1 MSEPPAPRCLCIV
14 SGDPVR
20 SAELLAALRT
30 MESTHER
37 LEIIV
42 DRRRGKSGSGT
53 NPPSADRRR
62 QPSVDVKVKMDG
74 FAIVPYPPT
83 ALAGLPLDDEVDPDE
98 SGLAVVPYPPPG
110 WPLDDEVDPDEPEF
124 ARVLEF
130 NNRRKARRRRRL
142 ALALLVG
149 STLAV
154 LLLTQVP
161 TMKALMSPT
170 RLAAPPPAEPPSVIA
185 MSSPLP
191 PTEASPQSPPLPPT
205 DASPQS
211 DGSLRSPEPT
221 PPAVERTGRPRA
233 KPAGS
238 PPMRRTKAPVHA
250 GPAPMAVES
259 PAVAPPPAEGAGGP
273 GPAAQA
279 ATAAE
284 VPAPRSQGDASTQRV
299 GSVQSPEPGR
309 SPEAAPTG
317 QAPTAT
323 IPDASPASSGGAP
336 SDQSVGGLLDQFKN
350 LGSLVSRDASEANAE
365 MKRQGDDLK
374 VLQNRL
380 RRAWDSVKQGFVG
393 AAEKIRE

>member
-20 SAELLAALRT
+20 SAELLAALGA
-30 MESTHER
+30 MVSTHER

-42 DRRRGKSGSGT
+42 DRRRGTSGSGT

-74 FAIVPYPPT
+74 FAIVPYPPP
-83 ALAGLPLDDEVDPDE
+83 ALA
-98 SGLAVVPYPPPG
+98 G
-110 WPLDDEVDPDEPEF
+110 WPLDDEADPDEPEF

-130 NNRRKARRRRRL
+130 NHRRKARRRRRL
-142 ALALLVG
+142 ALTLLVG

-154 LLLTQVP
+154 LLLTQVS

-170 RLAAPPPAEPPSVIA
+170 RLAAPPPAESPSAIA
-185 MSSPLP
+185 MS
-191 PTEASPQSPPLPPT
+191 PPL
-205 DASPQS
+205 
-211 DGSLRSPEPT
+211 

-238 PPMRRTKAPVHA
+238 PPMRRTNEPVHA
-250 GPAPMAVES
+250 APAPKAVES
-259 PAVAPPPAEGAGGP
+259 PAVASPPAEGAGGP

-284 VPAPRSQGDASTQRV
+284 VAAPRPPTDASTQRV
-299 GSVQSPEPGR
+299 GSVKSPEPAR
-309 SPEAAPTG
+309 SPEAARTG

-323 IPDASPASSGGAP
+323 IPDASPASSGGSP

-350 LGSLVSRDASEANAE
+350 LGSLVSSDASEANAE

>member
-1 MSEPPAPRCLCIV
+1 MSEPPARCLCIV

-20 SAELLAALRT
+20 SAELLAVLGT
-30 MESTHER
+30 MASTHER

-42 DRRRGKSGSGT
+42 DRRRGKSGNGT

-74 FAIVPYPPT
+74 FAIVPYPPP
-83 ALAGLPLDDEVDPDE
+83 ALA
-98 SGLAVVPYPPPG
+98 G
-110 WPLDDEVDPDEPEF
+110 WPLDDEADPDEPEF

-130 NNRRKARRRRRL
+130 KHRRKARRRRRL
-142 ALALLVG
+142 ALTLLVG

-170 RLAAPPPAEPPSVIA
+170 RLAAPPPAEPPSAIA

-191 PTEASPQSPPLPPT
+191 LTEASPQSPLLPPT

-250 GPAPMAVES
+250 APAPMAVES
-259 PAVAPPPAEGAGGP
+259 PAIAPPPAEGAGGP

-284 VPAPRSQGDASTQRV
+284 VPAPRPQSDASTQRV

-323 IPDASPASSGGAP
+323 TPDASPASSGGAP

>member
-1 MSEPPAPRCLCIV
+1 MSEPPARCLCIV
-14 SGDPVR
+14 SRDPVR
-20 SAELLAALRT
+20 SAELLAALGA
-30 MESTHER
+30 MASTHER

-42 DRRRGKSGSGT
+42 DRRRGTSGNGT

-74 FAIVPYPPT
+74 FAIVPYPPP
-83 ALAGLPLDDEVDPDE
+83 ALA
-98 SGLAVVPYPPPG
+98 G
-110 WPLDDEVDPDEPEF
+110 WPLDDEADPDEPEF

-130 NNRRKARRRRRL
+130 KQRLKARRRRQL
-142 ALALLVG
+142 ALMLLVG

-154 LLLTQVP
+154 LLLTLVP

-170 RLAAPPPAEPPSVIA
+170 RLAAPPPAESPSAIA
-185 MSSPLP
+185 MS
-191 PTEASPQSPPLPPT
+191 PPT

-211 DGSLRSPEPT
+211 GGSVRSPEPT

-238 PPMRRTKAPVHA
+238 PPMRRTNEPVRA
-250 GPAPMAVES
+250 APAPKAVES
-259 PAVAPPPAEGAGGP
+259 PAVASPPAEGAGGP

-284 VPAPRSQGDASTQRV
+284 VPAPRPPTDASTQRV

-309 SPEAAPTG
+309 SPEAASTG

-323 IPDASPASSGGAP
+323 IPDASPASPSGSP

>member
-30 MESTHER
+30 MVSTHER

-42 DRRRGKSGSGT
+42 DRRRVKSGSWT

-62 QPSVDVKVKMDG
+62 QPSVDVKVKTDG
-74 FAIVPYPPT
+74 FAIVPYPPP
-83 ALAGLPLDDEVDPDE
+83 ALAGRPLDDEADPDE

-110 WPLDDEVDPDEPEF
+110 WPPDEVDPDEPEF

-142 ALALLVG
+142 VLTLLVG

-170 RLAAPPPAEPPSVIA
+170 RLAAPPPAEPPSAIA

-191 PTEASPQSPPLPPT
+191 LTEASPQSPPLPPT

-238 PPMRRTKAPVHA
+238 PPMRRTKAPMHA
-250 GPAPMAVES
+250 APAPMAVES
-259 PAVAPPPAEGAGGP
+259 PEVVSPPAEGVGGP

-284 VPAPRSQGDASTQRV
+284 VPAPRPQSDASIQRV

-323 IPDASPASSGGAP
+323 IPDASPASSGGSP
-336 SDQSVGGLLDQFKN
+336 SNQSAGGFVDQFKN

-365 MKRQGDDLK
+365 MKRQGDDLR

>member
-20 SAELLAALRT
+20 SAELLAALDT
-30 MESTHER
+30 MASTHER

-42 DRRRGKSGSGT
+42 DRRRGTSGSGT

-74 FAIVPYPPT
+74 FAIVPYPPP
-83 ALAGLPLDDEVDPDE
+83 ALA
-98 SGLAVVPYPPPG
+98 G
-110 WPLDDEVDPDEPEF
+110 WPLDDEADPDEPEF

-130 NNRRKARRRRRL
+130 KHRLKARRRRRL

-161 TMKALMSPT
+161 TIKALMSPT
-170 RLAAPPPAEPPSVIA
+170 RLAAPPPAESPSAIA
-185 MSSPLP
+185 M
-191 PTEASPQSPPLPPT
+191 SPPLPPT

-211 DGSLRSPEPT
+211 GGSLRSPEPT

-238 PPMRRTKAPVHA
+238 PPMRRTNEPVHA
-250 GPAPMAVES
+250 APAPMAVES
-259 PAVAPPPAEGAGGP
+259 PEVAPPPAEGAGGP

-284 VPAPRSQGDASTQRV
+284 VAAPRPPTDASTQRV
-299 GSVQSPEPGR
+299 GSVKSPEPAR

-323 IPDASPASSGGAP
+323 IPDASPASSGGSP
-336 SDQSVGGLLDQFKN
+336 SDRSVGGLLDQFKN

>member
-1 MSEPPAPRCLCIV
+1 MAEPPAPRCLCIV

-20 SAELLAALRT
+20 SAELLAALGA
-30 MESTHER
+30 MVSTHER

-42 DRRRGKSGSGT
+42 DRRRGTSRSGT

-74 FAIVPYPPT
+74 FAIVPYPPP
-83 ALAGLPLDDEVDPDE
+83 ALA
-98 SGLAVVPYPPPG
+98 G
-110 WPLDDEVDPDEPEF
+110 WPLDDEADPDEPEF

-130 NNRRKARRRRRL
+130 KQRLKARRRRRL
-142 ALALLVG
+142 ALMLLVG

-154 LLLTQVP
+154 LLLTLVP

-170 RLAAPPPAEPPSVIA
+170 RLAAPPPAESPSAIA
-185 MSSPLP
+185 MS
-191 PTEASPQSPPLPPT
+191 PPT

-211 DGSLRSPEPT
+211 GGSLRSPEPT
-221 PPAVERTGRPRA
+221 PPALERTGRPRA

-238 PPMRRTKAPVHA
+238 PPMRRTNEPVRA
-250 GPAPMAVES
+250 APAPKAVES
-259 PAVAPPPAEGAGGP
+259 PAVASPPAEGAGGP

-284 VPAPRSQGDASTQRV
+284 VPAPRPPTDASTQRV

-309 SPEAAPTG
+309 SPEAASTG

-323 IPDASPASSGGAP
+323 IPDASPASPSGSP